1 MLRGVYFTSGTQEGT
16 PIDRLI
22 GALASR
28 FGVSRSTLP
37 AFSGGGKSYF
47 LTRLLREVAF
57 PEAYIAVARSPR
69 ERRRV
74 WIRRIG
80 YAVIALL
87 VAAAV
92 AAWGISF
99 TGNSELIDSVEADMD
114 AYTDALVAVN
124 VVSVD
129 DTDFAKV
136 SGVLD
141 ILRTIPA
148 GYTANVDDPPLDL
161 TFGLYQGERLN
172 VPAVATYRR
181 ALDKLLAPRLFLHL
195 ENKIRDSLGDQNAL
209 YDYLRVYL
217 MLGNG
222 GETDDA
228 LIKSVMA
235 RDWEGFYPGDDNAT
249 LRGNL
254 QAHLATLLEEP
265 GYAFDLD
272 AGLVQRARQ
281 ALTSI
286 PLEGEAYERIKGSA
300 QAAALPTWRVIDH
313 IGPQGDRV
321 IVRRSDGTPLTAGVP
336 GLYTYRGFHDVFLPA
351 LDSIAN
357 RAAGQSWV
365 LSGSNTAAAQTAAL
379 EEFKQAVIQAYLNDY
394 VEAWDGLLNDVTVR
408 PMTSIDDARAVLNI
422 LSSPNS
428 PLQTFLSDVAQ
439 ETTLAR
445 PAPPTPP
452 GANGAAPAGDG
463 SQPADGPAPPDG
475 SAEAGDG
482 GILGGDAAAAPAG
495 PLPGQYVNDEFE
507 PLHAL
512 VNGAGGQPPA
522 LDGLM
527 ADLRALYQGLNA
539 LQAGDGTIPPALAEA
554 IQKLNEASGS
564 LPDPIG
570 AIAAEVM
577 ASTAALGAGDARNQ
591 VNEVYLTTLQ
601 GLCEQALAGRFPFE
615 RTSQND
621 VTLNAFA
628 TIFAPSGM
636 LDTFFQQNL
645 AQYAD
650 TSKKPWTW
658 KDAAAPLN
666 LSIPALQ
673 QFERAAEIRRV
684 FFALGAAPKAQF
696 YVTPDVMSETINR
709 AVLTIDGQQ
718 LSYSFG
724 PNAPVQMTWPG
735 PPDATPGASIEFTPL
750 IDGQPNRLSY
760 QGPWGWFHMLDAAE
774 VQPGE
779 TSDTLK
785 AIISAGNRS
794 ATYDVRADGVTNPFN
809 MPELREFRCPT
820 TL

>member
-1 MLRGVYFTSGTQEGT
+1 M
-16 PIDRLI
+16 
-22 GALASR
+22 
-28 FGVSRSTLP
+28 
-37 AFSGGGKSYF
+37 
-47 LTRLLREVAF
+47 
-57 PEAYIAVARSPR
+57 
-69 ERRRV
+69 
-74 WIRRIG
+74 
-80 YAVIALL
+80 
-87 VAAAV
+87 
-92 AAWGISF
+92 GISF
-99 TGNSELIDSVEADMD
+99 TGNTELIDSVETDMD

-235 RDWEGFYPGDDNAT
+235 RDWEGLYPGDDNAT

-286 PLEGEAYERIKGSA
+286 PLEGEADERIKGSP

-321 IVRRSDGTPLTAGVP
+321 IIRRSADTPLTAGVP

-357 RAAGQSWV
+357 RAASQSWV
-365 LSGSNTAAAQTAAL
+365 LSGSSTAAAQ
-379 EEFKQAVIQAYLNDY
+379 
-394 VEAWDGLLNDVTVR
+394 
-408 PMTSIDDARAVLNI
+408 
-422 LSSPNS
+422 
-428 PLQTFLSDVAQ
+428 
-439 ETTLAR
+439 
-445 PAPPTPP
+445 
-452 GANGAAPAGDG
+452 
-463 SQPADGPAPPDG
+463 
-475 SAEAGDG
+475 
-482 GILGGDAAAAPAG
+482 
-495 PLPGQYVNDEFE
+495 
-507 PLHAL
+507 
-512 VNGAGGQPPA
+512 
-522 LDGLM
+522 
-527 ADLRALYQGLNA
+527 
-539 LQAGDGTIPPALAEA
+539 
-554 IQKLNEASGS
+554 
-564 LPDPIG
+564 
-570 AIAAEVM
+570 
-577 ASTAALGAGDARNQ
+577 
-591 VNEVYLTTLQ
+591 
-601 GLCEQALAGRFPFE
+601 
-615 RTSQND
+615 
-621 VTLNAFA
+621 
-628 TIFAPSGM
+628 
-636 LDTFFQQNL
+636 
-645 AQYAD
+645 
-650 TSKKPWTW
+650 
-658 KDAAAPLN
+658 
-666 LSIPALQ
+666 
-673 QFERAAEIRRV
+673 
-684 FFALGAAPKAQF
+684 
-696 YVTPDVMSETINR
+696 
-709 AVLTIDGQQ
+709 
-718 LSYSFG
+718 
-724 PNAPVQMTWPG
+724 TWPG
-735 PPDATPGASIEFTPL
+735 PPDATPGAGIEFTPL

-760 QGPWGWFHMLDAAE
+760 QGPWGWFHMIDAAE